1 MNKTLLAGIGV
12 LALAAAAAYLYV
24 SPIPDAAKTQ
34 TRLEKPASGRSP
46 GAGGGAGVPVSVT
59 AVTAQ
64 TRDFDVRL
72 EATGTVT
79 SANNVDVRP
88 QVSSVITKVLVRE
101 GQFVKAGELLFT
113 LDTRTDA
120 TNVAKAQAQLAR
132 DQATLADAQRQLT
145 RSRDLF
151 AQKFVAQAA
160 VDTTLTQVEAQTA
173 VVQADKVAIDAA
185 QVGLSYGRISAP
197 SAGRVGAIAVYAG
210 SSVVANTTTLVTI
223 TQLDPIYV
231 SFALPQRNL
240 PDALH
245 NLHTGDGKVVAAL
258 PESKITLRGKLQF
271 VDNAVD
277 AGSGTVK
284 VKAVF
289 DNKSQALWPG
299 AFVNVTM
306 TLRTLKDVVVI
317 PLSAVVQGTRASVV
331 FLVDAGNKVASRP
344 VTLVESRAG
353 EAVVDGVRVGE
364 RVIVDGR
371 QNVRPGSTV
380 VVRAAE
386 NDGRPAALGQPRSGA
401 AAVATPSGAPRAPT
415 DADTTATNAPLAAP
429 QP

>member
-12 LALAAAAAYLYV
+12 VALAVAAAYLYL
-24 SPIPDAAKTQ
+24 SPGHDAANAQ
-34 TRLEKPASGRSP
+34 TRAQGQASGRPAGASP
-46 GAGGGAGVPVSVT
+46 PVSVT
-59 AVTAQ
+59 VVTAQ
-64 TRDFDVRL
+64 TRDFDVRI

-79 SANNVDVRP
+79 SANSVDVRP

-101 GQFVKAGELLFT
+101 GQFVKVGEPLFT

-120 TNVAKAQAQLAR
+120 TNVAKAQAQMAR
-132 DQATLADAQRQLT
+132 DQATLADAQRQLA

-160 VDTTLTQVEAQTA
+160 VDTTLSQVEAQTA
-173 VVQADKVAIDAA
+173 LVQADKVAIDAA
-185 QVGLSYGRISAP
+185 QVGLSYGRIAAP
-197 SAGRVGAIAVYAG
+197 SAGRVGAIAVYVG
-210 SSVVANTTTLVTI
+210 SSVVANTTTLLTI
-223 TQLDPIYV
+223 TQLDPIFV
-231 SFALPQRNL
+231 SFNLPQRNL
-240 PDALH
+240 PDALQ
-245 NLHTGDGKVVAAL
+245 NLHTGAGKVVATM
-258 PESKITLRGKLQF
+258 PESKNTLTGKLQF

-289 DNKSQALWPG
+289 DNKSQGLWPG

-306 TLRTLKDVVVI
+306 TVRTLKDVVVI
-317 PLSAVVQGTRASVV
+317 PMSAVVQGARGSVV
-331 FLVDAGNKVASRP
+331 FVVEDGNKVASRP
-344 VTLVESRAG
+344 VSVLDSRAG
-353 EAVVDGVRVGE
+353 EAAVDGIRAGE

-386 NDGRPAALGQPRSGA
+386 ASGQPGAAGRPRSGA
-401 AAVATPSGAPRAPT
+401 SGAAASAGTSPAASAAGGR
-415 DADTTATNAPLAAP
+415 ATNAPVAVP